1 MTQSFA
7 KITETELR
15 CLYDE
20 LFRPAI
26 EKLSPQELFVFVA
39 DVVHGINGPEVSS
52 RFGIPNASELLSR
65 ARTTVAIVICDRV
78 IPAEVE
84 VKKTEVTVVKPV
96 STDEMLT
103 PREKQILVEVLHG
116 RTSTEIGKTLGIS
129 TKTVETHRTS
139 MRNKVGAS
147 CVLGLAHYALR
158 TGLIDWTSFPE
169 PKVRHRLS

>member
-26 EKLSPQELFVFVA
+26 EKLSPQELVVFVA

-52 RFGIPNASELLSR
+52 RFGIPNASDLLNR
-65 ARTTVAIVICDRV
+65 ARTTVAISICDKV
-78 IPAEVE
+78 VPAEAE
-84 VKKTEVTVVKPV
+84 VKKTTAVKPV

-103 PREKQILVEVLHG
+103 PREKQILVEVLRG
-116 RTSTEIGKTLGIS
+116 GTSAAIGKTLGIS